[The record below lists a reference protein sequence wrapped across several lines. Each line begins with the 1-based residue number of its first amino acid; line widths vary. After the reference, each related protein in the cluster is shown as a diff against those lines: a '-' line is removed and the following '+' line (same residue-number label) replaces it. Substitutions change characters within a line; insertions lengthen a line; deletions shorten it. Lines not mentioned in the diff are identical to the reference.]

1 MTTASPHHE
10 GPGAGPRSGPC
21 QTAAMDDVRARLSSA
36 TTSLTELVDTV
47 SATAE
52 SALSAGDEST
62 ASDLFEVERS
72 LRTAL
77 RRLTAV
83 ARRPR

>member
-1 MTTASPHHE
+1 
-10 GPGAGPRSGPC
+10 
-21 QTAAMDDVRARLSSA
+21 MDDVRARMSSA
-36 TTSLTELVDTV
+36 TTSLADLVETV

-52 SALSAGDEST
+52 AALAAGDEAT
-62 ASDLFEVERS
+62 ATDLFEVERS

-83 ARRPR
+83 ARRS